1 MAVRAKRKR
10 FQKGDTVRLIGGKQ
24 TAKVSDVGP
33 FRDVKKGVVL
43 QSELNGSRYYPATA
57 LEYAQESTPVAK
69 AA

>member
-1 MAVRAKRKR
+1 MVVRAKRKR

-33 FRDVKKGVVL
+33 FRDVKGVVL
-43 QSELNGSRYYPATA
+43 ESELNGSRYYPATA
-57 LEYAQESTPVAK
+57 LEHARELTQVAK